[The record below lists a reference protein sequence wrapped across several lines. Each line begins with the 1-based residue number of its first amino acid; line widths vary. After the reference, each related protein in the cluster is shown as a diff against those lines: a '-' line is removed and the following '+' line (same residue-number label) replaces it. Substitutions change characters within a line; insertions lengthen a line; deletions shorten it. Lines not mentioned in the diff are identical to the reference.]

1 MPRASSLV
9 AYVQVAAGIGALC
22 VMDALVKYLA
32 LRHGVPLTT
41 FARYGSGVLIALVV
55 WQLQGRPGLAP
66 GGLRAHLLRGS
77 LIAAMALLFFWA
89 LTLLSLALALTL
101 AFVGPLLVPPLAAL
115 FLKERMQ
122 PRFVLAGVI
131 GFGGVVVAAG
141 GPSLLDGPDLAG
153 TRLLAVAAAVGA
165 AFLYAL
171 SALVL
176 RARAAS
182 DGATVITLMGA
193 GVPALILSP
202 TLIGAGPVGAADL
215 ALMLGT
221 GLVGNIG
228 VQLIA
233 RGYVH
238 LEAQASAVMEFTG
251 LPWAALLG
259 WMIFAEP
266 VAPTTIAGALIIAG
280 ACLWAT
286 RPEPAPIKAP
296 PAPVP

>member
-1 MPRASSLV
+1 MPRAVALV

-22 VMDALVKYLA
+22 VMDGLVKYLA

-41 FARYGSGVLIALVV
+41 FARYGSGVLIALGV
-55 WQLQGRPGLAP
+55 WQWQGRPGLAP
-66 GGLRAHLLRGS
+66 GGLRAHVLRGS
-77 LIAAMALLFFWA
+77 LIAAMTLLFFWA

-141 GPSLLDGPDLAG
+141 GVPDLAG

-202 TLIGAGPVGAADL
+202 TLISAGPVGAHDL
-215 ALMLGT
+215 ALMLAT

-228 VQLIA
+228 VQLTA

-259 WMIFAEP
+259 WMLFAEP
-266 VAPTTIAGALIIAG
+266 VAPTTIVGAMIIAA

-286 RPEPAPIKAP
+286 RPEPAAVKAP